1 MKRFSFIL
9 KQRQPDRCIVMAGC
23 FSWVVQ
29 YSIEDLNQTMTE
41 RSNYSITSYK
51 GLDVPHHIFNNSMA
65 IVEGYKAKRTR
76 DDYDRVG
83 SSNNEPH
90 PKRIERL
97 PEIMAHSN
105 SDREESSE
113 YKECR
118 KELSESELEG

>member
-1 MKRFSFIL
+1 MKGFSFIL
-9 KQRQPDRCIVMAGC
+9 KYRQPDRCMVTAGC

-29 YSIEDLNQTMTE
+29 YPIEDFNQTMAE
-41 RSNYSITSYK
+41 RSNNSITPYK
-51 GLDVPHHIFNNSMA
+51 GLDVPYHIFKNSMA
-65 IVEGYKAKRTR
+65 AVEGYKAKQTH
-76 DDYDRVG
+76 DDNDEVG

-105 SDREESSE
+105 SDCEESSE

-118 KELSESELEG
+118 EERSESDLEG